1 MQPKLPSAFEATVS
15 ERIINTVPDM
25 PDHVFSKRFEKKMK
39 QLIQQSKTASKSK
52 ITVKRMFICI
62 TAAVLAATI
71 MALSVGAVRDF
82 FKNFFMQIFDTH
94 TTVQSND
101 IENMPTSIKDVYTI
115 IVPDGFELVYEDE
128 IFEWSPYVCYDYYKD
143 DIYIFF
149 AQYVKEQYD
158 VDVNTENRLLE
169 YISVNDND
177 GYIVDLGNN
186 EYFISWDNGEY
197 IFDITSNIG
206 QKQLIKLAESV
217 HKVE

>member
-1 MQPKLPSAFEATVS
+1 MQPKLPSAFEATMS

-62 TAAVLAATI
+62 TAAVLAAAI
-71 MALSVGAVRDF
+71 VALSVGAVRDF

-101 IENMPTSIKDVYTI
+101 IENTPTSIETVYTI
-115 IVPDGFELVYEDE
+115 IVPDGYELVYEDE
-128 IFEWSPYVCYDYYKD
+128 IFEWSPYVCHDYYKD

-149 AQYVKEQYD
+149 TQYAKSNYKIN
-158 VDVNTENRLLE
+158 VNTENHVLK
-169 YISVNDND
+169 YISVNGYD
-177 GYIVDLGNN
+177 GYIIDLGND
-186 EYFISWDNGEY
+186 EYLISWDNGEY
-197 IFDITSNIG
+197 VFDIMSNIG
-206 QKQLIKLAESV
+206 QNELIDLAETV
-217 HKVE
+217 YKVE